1 MITEII
7 EQWEQNKSKLKN
19 YFETTTQNEYNQYK
33 IILKKTFELCFKEY
47 DHKKITEIDNG
58 DYQGTLI
65 FLIPE
70 DTYQPRER
78 NYLFTSVS
86 YGSCSGC
93 DTLQR
98 IINDSDDY
106 DELPNEKQVTE
117 YMTLALHMVQKL
129 KRLDESEEED
139 Y

>member
-19 YFETTTQNEYNQYK
+19 YFETTTQNEYNEYK
-33 IILKKTFELCFKEY
+33 IILEKTFELCFKEY

-70 DTYQPRER
+70 NTYQPSER
-78 NYLFTSVS
+78 NYLFTSVY
-86 YGSCSGC
+86 YGSCSSC
-93 DTLQR
+93 DTLQG
-98 IINDSDDY
+98 IICDGDNY

-129 KRLDESEEED
+129 KKLDESEEED

>member
-7 EQWEQNKSKLKN
+7 EQWEENKSKLKN

-47 DHKKITEIDNG
+47 DYNKITEINDG

-65 FLIPE
+65 FLIPKN
-70 DTYQPRER
+70 TYQPTER
-78 NYLFTSVS
+78 DYLCTSVS
-86 YGSCSGC
+86 YGSCSSC